1 MRTTTRPPPSLPN
14 AAPSTRAPRSRPAN
28 ASVASLVTR
37 KRDCALSFLLVCVAT
52 LVAVGGAERSARKK
66 KQAARAVAQ
75 ARTSGSDRNK
85 VIAGIA
91 VVAVLALA
99 VIGYVVFQQMK
110 PPKSATDAIPQTSAD
125 HIISAPAVR
134 DGSTVLVGKDTAT
147 VTIDVY
153 EDFLCPICGTFEK
166 TYGADIKKAVEDGKV
181 KVRYHILP
189 LLNRLTTLSDVARL
203 RILRLLDR
211 EELSVG
217 ELGKALQLPQSTVS
231 RHLKLLHEG
240 GWTSKRA
247 EGTASLYRV
256 AEQSLP
262 PEMRELWKLARTQL
276 GDTSSGV
283 VPTPPLSGSRRRF

>member
-1 MRTTTRPPPSLPN
+1 
-14 AAPSTRAPRSRPAN
+14 
-28 ASVASLVTR
+28 
-37 KRDCALSFLLVCVAT
+37 
-52 LVAVGGAERSARKK
+52 VGGAERSARKK

-110 PPKSATDAIPQTSAD
+110 PSKSATDAIPQTSAD

-189 LLNRLTTLSDVARL
+189 LLNRLSKPEGYSSESANAGLCVADEGKFNAFHGALFSFQPEEGEAGYTKDQLIRLGKDLGITSTTFESCVRNDTYKSQLDELMTKTSNDPALRDADTGRFRGTPSVAAGGKLVNLDNKNWLSDL
-203 RILRLLDR
+203 T
-211 EELSVG
+211 
-217 ELGKALQLPQSTVS
+217 K
-231 RHLKLLHEG
+231 
-240 GWTSKRA
+240 
-247 EGTASLYRV
+247 
-256 AEQSLP
+256 
-262 PEMRELWKLARTQL
+262 
-276 GDTSSGV
+276 
-283 VPTPPLSGSRRRF
+283 